1 MGQDGK
7 TGRLEMSV
15 WYNEET
21 GHIHLA
27 VPGSADFITTVNGEA
42 ASKRGLP
49 HLYRKLARALRE
61 QGRPAPDVG
70 VIEAD

>member
-1 MGQDGK
+1 
-7 TGRLEMSV
+7 MSV

-27 VPGSADFITTVNGEA
+27 VPASEGFITTVNGEA
-42 ASKRGLP
+42 ASKRGHPNLF
-49 HLYRKLARALRE
+49 RKLALALRE
-61 QGRPAPDVG
+61 QGRPAPGVV